1 MAVRLLTDCSSRY
14 IDKVLQDAIILIP
27 RRHSRGVVIFNDI
40 HVYPYFRF
48 FNHLMSRH
56 LFGEVGDFKAL
67 AAKIGHLPHLTTL
80 RLLSL
85 FVTILPPVAAAGFD
99 LFDW

>member
-1 MAVRLLTDCSSRY
+1 
-14 IDKVLQDAIILIP
+14 
-27 RRHSRGVVIFNDI
+27 
-40 HVYPYFRF
+40 
-48 FNHLMSRH
+48 MSRH

-85 FVTILPPVAAAGFD
+85 FVTILPPVAAAAGFD